1 MLSKSLILGAK
12 LFSKSK
18 GLEISE
24 ISNAIKNFKLPPN
37 LNINSNATNF
47 DKVVL
52 NSKCGNKYIFSLKDN
67 EGKLLQKFE
76 TDFGSD
82 WINKSSDYLNQFESS
97 DGLVA
102 VTSNKGF
109 SILPK
114 HNRIRTTFY
123 DKEKLIDYKET
134 DVILYEGLNGKN
146 GIKTIYEKNMPT
158 PGYHNPFDINETS
171 TIIGLL
177 KNKGKFYQ
185 RRTTFDT
192 RENIVDNWKSYSKGL
207 KEGEAQWLD
216 RDIWIHTRIQSDP
229 KHITY
234 SVLNQ
239 NKYSNV
245 NVAVKDSIESNGRHY
260 MSEGKGYIEI
270 NSKRSPLESFSTAV
284 HETNHHSDENK
295 MLEFLSKILKNM
307 NEKEVQEYVKNN
319 NDEVAYILKRYLKG
333 DYGDKHKIRCL
344 VYEKNLEVNDKEAL
358 KLINAHKNYVSP
370 DENYELYRANLLEM
384 NSWDASESALNQR
397 SFYTEDYI
405 RTFTPDF
412 SDNPLNVSIF
422 T

>member
-12 LFSKSK
+12 LLPKSK

-24 ISNAIKNFKLPPN
+24 LSNAIKNFKLPPN
-37 LNINSNATNF
+37 LNINSSATNF

-52 NSKCGNKYIFSLKDN
+52 KSKIGNKYIFSLNDN
-67 EGKLLQKFE
+67 EGKLLQRFE
-76 TDFGSD
+76 TEFGRD
-82 WINKSSDYLNQFESS
+82 WINKSSDYLNQFEFS
-97 DGLVA
+97 DGLVS

-123 DKEKLIDYKET
+123 DKEKLINYKET
-134 DVILYEGLNGKN
+134 DVILYEGLNGRN

-158 PGYHNPFDINETS
+158 PGYHNPWDIDETS

-192 RENIVDNWKSYSKGL
+192 RKNIVYNWKSYSKGI

-239 NKYSNV
+239 N
-245 NVAVKDSIESNGRHY
+245 I
-260 MSEGKGYIEI
+260 I
-270 NSKRSPLESFSTAV
+270 
-284 HETNHHSDENK
+284 
-295 MLEFLSKILKNM
+295 
-307 NEKEVQEYVKNN
+307 
-319 NDEVAYILKRYLKG
+319 
-333 DYGDKHKIRCL
+333 
-344 VYEKNLEVNDKEAL
+344 
-358 KLINAHKNYVSP
+358 
-370 DENYELYRANLLEM
+370 
-384 NSWDASESALNQR
+384 
-397 SFYTEDYI
+397 
-405 RTFTPDF
+405 
-412 SDNPLNVSIF
+412 
-422 T
+422 